1 MDRDEHHLLEE
12 GPLER
17 FKGATLQIK
26 QDQTSRSPSTCGG
39 LSPENKA
46 SKSKGTLCPMPV
58 GELEAREYFSSRDS
72 LVNSAIDECVR
83 LFINPE
89 LDGDL
94 LGAWLLTEISLWDTE
109 KERLVFLTCHSLMI
123 VKYDFITTRPLEHQK
138 VSLSCVDTVVVGELI
153 YPPGSMVPRL
163 NGLANGVMSVVK
175 GCLLRPLQER
185 WASSEDAEENLNHQ
199 HSSPFEFV
207 NFEARPRNVR
217 GVRAM
222 WNKGEPLPFTKRW
235 NPFTNEVPL
244 CTYTSHPLLWHK
256 GNNEG
261 NTRFDVESFAER
273 LTFALDQ
280 TSVNNGNPPC
290 KIDYQPIVLQNYVG
304 IGSLI
309 HNRNALGF
317 FKSRGKFSF

>member
-153 YPPGSMVPRL
+153 YPPGSMVP
-163 NGLANGVMSVVK
+163 
-175 GCLLRPLQER
+175 
-185 WASSEDAEENLNHQ
+185 
-199 HSSPFEFV
+199 
-207 NFEARPRNVR
+207 PRNVR